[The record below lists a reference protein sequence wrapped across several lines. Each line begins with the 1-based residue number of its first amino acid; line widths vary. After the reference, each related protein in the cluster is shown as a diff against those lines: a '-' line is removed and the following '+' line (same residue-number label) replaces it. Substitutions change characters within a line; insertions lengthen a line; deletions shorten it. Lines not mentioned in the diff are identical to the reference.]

1 MATPINFVLL
11 DSGPFRFIHEQ
22 FRNNKRFAE
31 EVRNGGAIFVLSMT
45 KPIIKVKVAKDG
57 KTLFADEQ
65 GLYEDWLYCC
75 PGKDYLKT
83 FERTTTYKRIKR

>member
-1 MATPINFVLL
+1 
-11 DSGPFRFIHEQ
+11 
-22 FRNNKRFAE
+22 
-31 EVRNGGAIFVLSMT
+31 MT